1 VTDRV
6 QLETMIARLTRD
18 PAYRLELTG
27 QLSARTLD
35 PETIDRLILY
45 ARGRDSTLAKAMVRK
60 VLTDAGVSWEA
71 L

>member
-1 VTDRV
+1 MTDPPK
-6 QLETMIARLTRD
+6 LETMIARLTRD
-18 PAYRLELTG
+18 PAYRMELTA

>member
-1 VTDRV
+1 
-6 QLETMIARLTRD
+6 MIARLTRD

-27 QLSARTLD
+27 QLSTRTLD